1 MKAIILGATGLI
13 GRELL
18 TLLLDTVECTEV
30 HVVHRRSSS
39 LQHPKLH
46 WHTVDLNDSS
56 QWTSLITAD
65 VLFNAMGT
73 TIKKAGSEKAMIKVD
88 VSIPNEVAKIA
99 KSNGVK
105 TMISVSAAGANAKSK
120 IFYNKIKGQLEEHL
134 RSLAFDHTCILRPS
148 LLTGDRQESRLGE
161 KIMEPI
167 MQFLAFIPFLKK
179 YRPIEGKDV
188 AKAMVKYALTP
199 ENSLFIL
206 ELDEI
211 QDYVA
216 ALN

>member
-73 TIKKAGSEKAMIKVD
+73 TIKKAGSEKAMINVD

-134 RSLAFDHTCILRPS
+134 RSLAFDYTCILRPS

>member
-39 LQHPKLH
+39 IQHPKLH

-56 QWTSLITAD
+56 QWSSLITAD

-73 TIKKAGSEKAMIKVD
+73 TIKKAGSEKAMINVD

-120 IFYNKIKGQLEEHL
+120 IFYNKIKGQLEEHV
-134 RSLAFDHTCILRPS
+134 RNLAFDHTCIIRPS

-199 ENSLFIL
+199 EKCLYIL

-216 ALN
+216 E